1 VTAAEC
7 REAGDFVIIAAMRGW
22 RGLIA
27 AVAVGVVLAS
37 PAAAQQHDSGGST
50 IASAP
55 ELPLGHQVYGGAT
68 TDAHGNY
75 VEYWAVTS
83 VNGDVLD
90 LTVSSTSSA
99 GVTVCLY
106 TPAVTD
112 ATLADAD
119 CHQTALIA
127 GQGLQTFRFDLSSPG
142 RWILAFRGAL
152 LSQPFRYA
160 ATGRVEHQQPSKV
173 ATTTTL
179 RVKGRA
185 RRGTS
190 VRMIG
195 SVTAGATGQVKLQIR
210 PFSTTRWSTITAL
223 PLTANSQFSTTRR
236 FARLGRYALR
246 AAYSGD
252 ATHFPSSATVTI
264 RVIP

>member
-1 VTAAEC
+1 
-7 REAGDFVIIAAMRGW
+7 MRGW

-27 AVAVGVVLAS
+27 AVAVGALLAS
-37 PAAAQQHDSGGST
+37 PAAAQQHDTGGST

-55 ELPLGHQVYGGAT
+55 ELPLGHQVSGGAT
-68 TDAHGNY
+68 MDAHGNY
-75 VEYWAVTS
+75 IEYWAVTS

-90 LTVSSTSSA
+90 LTVSSTSTA

-112 ATLADAD
+112 ANLADAD

-127 GQGLQTFRFDLSSPG
+127 GQGLQTFSFDLSSPG
-142 RWILAFRGAL
+142 RWTLAFRGAV
-152 LSQPFRYA
+152 LSQPFSYA
-160 ATGRVEHQQPSKV
+160 ATGKVEHQQPSKV

-179 RVKGRA
+179 KVKARA

-195 SVTAGATGQVKLQIR
+195 SVTTGATGQVKLQVR
-210 PFSTTRWSTITAL
+210 PFSTTRWSLLAAL

-236 FARLGRYALR
+236 FARLGRYVLR

-264 RVIP
+264 RVVP